1 MANRVMALSF
11 DHSYDDRSYN
21 NQGMTT
27 LHEVH
32 QKDRGVS
39 IKSIRKTGVPEITKV
54 NERTGRAEA
63 EGVAISAT
71 HRKFSVCREDGRG
84 EQDGGTQGDHHH
96 QGKFLHNTATSPTGS
111 PRCDSAQ
118 PRQPASRCSAEHHRQ
133 AEEMVNRRVLP
144 STLAGQGKA
153 FAA

>member
-63 EGVAISAT
+63 EGVAIS
-71 HRKFSVCREDGRG
+71 EDGRG
-84 EQDGGTQGDHHH
+84 EQDGGTQGDHYH
-96 QGKFLHNTATSPTGS
+96 QGKFPTRQQAPPGRPDATVPSHAS
-111 PRCDSAQ
+111 LPRAALQ
-118 PRQPASRCSAEHHRQ
+118 NIIVRQ
-133 AEEMVNRRVLP
+133 RRW
-144 STLAGQGKA
+144 
-153 FAA
+153 

>member
-84 EQDGGTQGDHHH
+84 EQEGGTQGDHYH
-96 QGKFLHNTATSPTGS
+96 QGKFPTRQQAPPGRPDATVPSHAS
-111 PRCDSAQ
+111 LPRAALQ
-118 PRQPASRCSAEHHRQ
+118 NIIVRQ
-133 AEEMVNRRVLP
+133 RRW
-144 STLAGQGKA
+144 
-153 FAA
+153 